1 MDETDV
7 PKCACDI
14 NTIKIAELEKRL
26 DLHVRYQ
33 KDAVDR
39 ASAELRE
46 RLAAM
51 NEFREQLKDQATRF
65 ITREE
70 MVVQIDSLANRL
82 TWAVGVIATLAG
94 GTLGSLVAYLLK

>member
-1 MDETDV
+1 MNKAKDCG
-7 PKCACDI
+7 PSI

-39 ASAELRE
+39 AATELRD

-51 NEFREQLKDQATRF
+51 NEFREQLKDQAAKF
-65 ITREE
+65 VTREE
-70 MVVQIDSLANRL
+70 MAAQLNLAIHRIGWGIGL
-82 TWAVGVIATLAG
+82 IATLAG
-94 GTLGSLVAYLLK
+94 AGIGSLVGYFVR